1 MRVDVPDDNQHE
13 EDWARARRGRW
24 CALRTA
30 RVGSAEGRSGHD
42 KAAGVT
48 TERWTVRRARARKGA
63 FGFDTWMSLL
73 EMERASTDITASTAR

>member
-48 TERWTVRRARARKGA
+48 TERWTVPRFARARDLFRFRA
-63 FGFDTWMSLL
+63 FLSLL
-73 EMERASTDITASTAR
+73 EMERAV